1 MNGVEKEM
9 KSQSIFHKK
18 GMTLIELLI
27 ALVISAI
34 VLAGV
39 YRIFISQSKAY
50 SVQDQVVEVQQSV
63 RGAMEVLSRDVRMA
77 GFDDDNLNSKYTDGT
92 YIRVLHPIA
101 TPLSDHSITVT
112 YEYFDRTLGVPDG
125 YQLHTVAY
133 AVDGSSNLVR
143 TRTIT
148 RHNKTLQNDPA
159 EILLPNMNALDFTY
173 GVDDNDDDVVDR
185 WVLAAGVGVGRVIA
199 VRVVLT
205 ARPNQTNP
213 DVQKAVSP
221 RTLDSI
227 VMMRNLCL
235 R

>member
-1 MNGVEKEM
+1 M
-9 KSQSIFHKK
+9 KFQPIFNRR
-18 GMTLIELLI
+18 GISLIELLI

-34 VLAGV
+34 TMAAI
-39 YRIFISQSKAY
+39 YRIFISQTKVY
-50 SVQDQVVEVQQSV
+50 YIQDQVVETQQSV
-63 RGAMEVLSRDVRMA
+63 RNATEILLRDLRMT

-92 YIRVLHPIA
+92 SIQVVNPIV
-101 TPLSDHSITVT
+101 TGDTSITVT
-112 YEYFDRTLGVPDG
+112 YEYFDRTVGTLGE

-143 TRTIT
+143 TRTLT
-148 RHNKTLQNDPA
+148 KPNFSSQTVA
-159 EILLPNMNALDFTY
+159 EPILPNVTALNFTY
-173 GVDDNDDDVVDR
+173 GVDDNDDDVLDR
-185 WVLAAGVGVGRVIA
+185 WASTASVGFGRVIA
-199 VRVVLT
+199 VRLVLT
-205 ARPNQTNP
+205 ARPDQTNP

>member
-1 MNGVEKEM
+1 
-9 KSQSIFHKK
+9 
-18 GMTLIELLI
+18 
-27 ALVISAI
+27 
-34 VLAGV
+34 
-39 YRIFISQSKAY
+39 
-50 SVQDQVVEVQQSV
+50 
-63 RGAMEVLSRDVRMA
+63 
-77 GFDDDNLNSKYTDGT
+77 
-92 YIRVLHPIA
+92 
-101 TPLSDHSITVT
+101 
-112 YEYFDRTLGVPDG
+112 
-125 YQLHTVAY
+125 
-133 AVDGSSNLVR
+133 
-143 TRTIT
+143 
-148 RHNKTLQNDPA
+148 
-159 EILLPNMNALDFTY
+159 MNALDFTY